1 MEYLKQFLH
10 TFIAVVL
17 LLSTA
22 EASELKVL
30 HKKTFQVNAGEKL
43 KLESDAGDVVIKTA
57 DANEVTVVIYGNSKA
72 EDKMEFEITKT
83 NYGVFVKGEKVG
95 SFLSNLFSAFKN
107 IDVRFEIQVPKKFNA
122 AVSTSGGDVRID
134 DLDGKIDIS
143 TAGGDIKV
151 SASEGDAK
159 VSTAGGDIKFKQH
172 IGSVN
177 GSTAGGD
184 IIVETRNGKI
194 DLSTAGGDI
203 KIYCVNASV
212 DASTTGGDIYAEID
226 GDNLGVELSSTGG
239 DVRVEIPETMNA
251 DLDLHTFGGD
261 VSLNIQGTKNIKTS
275 SSKIKAVMNGGGNKI
290 ELSSTGG
297 DIRLSKLVKKNQ
309 LLISNSQL
317 M

>member
-1 MEYLKQFLH
+1 MKYLKPFLYAL
-10 TFIAVVL
+10 IAVVFI
-17 LLSTA
+17 LSTA
-22 EASELKVL
+22 EASELKIL
-30 HKKTFQVNAGEKL
+30 HKKTFQVAPGEKL
-43 KLESDAGDVVIKTA
+43 KLDSDVGDVIIKTG
-57 DANEVTVVIYGNSKA
+57 DANEVAVVIYGNTKA

-83 NYGVFVKGEKVG
+83 NYGVFVKGEKTG

-107 IDVRFEIQVPKKFNA
+107 INVRYEIQVPKKFNA
-122 AVSTSGGDVRID
+122 AVSTSGGDVKID
-134 DLDGKIDIS
+134 DLDGKIDLS
-143 TAGGDIKV
+143 TAGGDIKI
-151 SASEGDAK
+151 SGSEGDAK

-172 IGSVN
+172 AGSVN

-184 IIVETRNGKI
+184 IFVETRDGKI

-203 KIYCVNASV
+203 KIYCFNSSV

-251 DLDLHTFGGD
+251 ELDLHTFGGD

-275 SSKIKAVMNGGGNKI
+275 SSKIKAMMNGGGNKI

-297 DIRLSKLVKKNQ
+297 DIRLSKLAKKN
-309 LLISNSQL
+309 
-317 M
+317 